1 MHLQE
6 NILFDLDSQN
16 VAQYPLH
23 HVTNA
28 PANFEV
34 ATSNSLERG
43 GGGGGGGAGKIF
55 TTMFLH
61 FLILFNLICN
71 MTMFCKS

>member
-43 GGGGGGGAGKIF
+43 GGAGKIF